1 MFSATVSCAPAA
13 PPIVFVRKL
22 TKKYVDLWKTIS
34 SMTTIIIIAVAALLG
49 SWIIAVQRNLVSK
62 EELCKN
68 ALSQIGVQQASRW
81 DALSALAE
89 MTKSYSDYEYK
100 AIMDI
105 IAQRRVVGST
115 STAAEAN
122 AQENK
127 ITEALTHIMAISE
140 QYPELKASETY
151 IKTMDSINTY
161 ENQVRMSRM
170 VYNDSVTALNRM
182 IRQFPNNLVA
192 GILGFSI
199 KDYLVENVGKE
210 NMPSMKI
217 S

>member
-1 MFSATVSCAPAA
+1 
-13 PPIVFVRKL
+13 
-22 TKKYVDLWKTIS
+22 
-34 SMTTIIIIAVAALLG
+34 MTTVIIIAVVAVLLIWVIG
-49 SWIIAVQRNLVSK
+49 LQRTLVSK
-62 EELCKN
+62 EEFCKN

-81 DALSALAE
+81 DALTALAE

-100 AIMDI
+100 AITDI
-105 IAQRRVVGST
+105 IAQRRAVGSS
-115 STAAEAN
+115 STAADAN

-127 ITEALTHIMAISE
+127 ITEALTHIMAVGE

-170 VYNDSVTALNRM
+170 VYNDTVTTLNRI

-192 GILGFSI
+192 GLLGFSV
-199 KDYLVENVGKE
+199 KDYLVENAGKE
-210 NMPSMKI
+210 SMPSMKL

>member
-22 TKKYVDLWKTIS
+22 TKNYVDLWKTIS